1 MATVCLPRRTD
12 NHYDDGVQRVDVPS
26 SLSSFH
32 HYRKYFS
39 LARRIVVDVVLIQ
52 EHIIGEIYTGTTRRT
67 KQARRTKRDELD
79 RELRSWKQSLPPHLC
94 FNPREPVHIPTPMIF
109 SLQ

>member
-1 MATVCLPRRTD
+1 MWNTVTDHAT
-12 NHYDDGVQRVDVPS
+12 
-26 SLSSFH
+26 
-32 HYRKYFS
+32 
-39 LARRIVVDVVLIQ
+39 IQ